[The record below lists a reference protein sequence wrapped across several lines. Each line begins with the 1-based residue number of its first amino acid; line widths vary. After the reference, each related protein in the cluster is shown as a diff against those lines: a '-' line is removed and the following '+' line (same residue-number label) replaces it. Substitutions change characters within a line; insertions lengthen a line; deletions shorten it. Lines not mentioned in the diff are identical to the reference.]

1 MEVLGVPIGT
11 DDFVQAKTLEVV
23 TSWQN
28 QLLRLRKLRGCRQ
41 VQYQMLRSCANTRPG
56 FLLRCVFPRL
66 MEEAAEAHDQMIQ
79 EAVGDICRLGPPSQ
93 WLERVSIQVS
103 LPVSLGGLGVRPAW
117 RVRQPHPSKKHSV
130 CFVVGMSVGLFTLM
144 TSFQIGISL
153 HQLDHTWQERP

>member
-1 MEVLGVPIGT
+1 MQGFALGLEARKQNRNISIYLSIYGLEVLGVPIGT

-28 QLLRLRKLRGCRQ
+28 QLLRLRKLRGCRE

-79 EAVGDICRLGPPSQ
+79 EAVGDMIY
-93 WLERVSIQVS
+93 
-103 LPVSLGGLGVRPAW
+103 A
-117 RVRQPHPSKKHSV
+117 
-130 CFVVGMSVGLFTLM
+130 
-144 TSFQIGISL
+144 
-153 HQLDHTWQERP
+153 D